1 MSRERQPG
9 ARMRAWMRARI
20 RARIRAR
27 LLGLACRPDLQKD
40 TQGGTKARPVPAAR
54 LGRQESVS

>member
-9 ARMRAWMRARI
+9 
-20 RARIRAR
+20 ARIRAR
-27 LLGLACRPDLQKD
+27 LLGLACRPEIQKD
-40 TQGGTKARPVPAAR
+40 TPGGTRTQPPVPAAR